1 MKLVKTLWILAF
13 ICCTWSC
20 LQAQEVK
27 VKSNAEAA
35 EDKEEPLIEELLNE
49 YEALEEEAKADTEE
63 VVIEDTGL
71 KEGTALDD
79 KTYARII
86 QYRRDAEISNLQ
98 ITAVR
103 LAATKANDGYFNNLK
118 IWLAL
123 HGVKEPDL
131 DKWELSGKR
140 VYLKKKK

>member
-1 MKLVKTLWILAF
+1 MNVVRMLIGIFL
-13 ICCTWSC
+13 ICFVCSC
-20 LQAQEVK
+20 VSAQDI
-27 VKSNAEAA
+27 VKSNADAA
-35 EDKEEPLIEELLNE
+35 EDREEPLAEELLNE
-49 YEALEEEAKADTEE
+49 YEALEEEAKADTKE
-63 VVIEDTGL
+63 VVVEDTGL
-71 KEGTALDD
+71 KEGTVLDD
-79 KTYARII
+79 KTYAKIV

-131 DKWELSGKR
+131 DKWELNGKR